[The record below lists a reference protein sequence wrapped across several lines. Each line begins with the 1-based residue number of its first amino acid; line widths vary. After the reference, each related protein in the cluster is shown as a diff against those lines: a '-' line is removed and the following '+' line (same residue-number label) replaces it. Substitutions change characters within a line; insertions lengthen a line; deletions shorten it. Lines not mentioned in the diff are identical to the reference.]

1 MDKLASANAHFALD
15 LFQKFKE
22 ANPTGNIFY
31 SPFSISSA
39 LAMVFLGAREN
50 TAVQLAKAFHFDG
63 VEDIHSSF
71 QTLNAEFNR
80 SDAPY
85 ILKVANRL
93 YGEKTYNFLQDFL
106 VSTQKLYGAELSP
119 VDFQNAAADVRKQIN
134 QWVEE
139 QTEGKIL
146 DLLPEDSLDGMT
158 RLVLVN
164 AIYFK
169 GSWAEQF
176 REEDT
181 KETPFRPNKKEK
193 KTVKMMYMK
202 KKLPF
207 RYIPECKCR
216 VLELPYKGEELSMII
231 LLPDDIED
239 NSTGLEQLE
248 KQLTLANLQEWT
260 QPRKMSSFNDVH
272 LHFPKFKLE
281 ESYDLK
287 SSLRAL
293 GVLDVFDSGKANLS
307 GMSGSRD
314 LYVSKVFHKS
324 FIEVNEEGTEAAA
337 ATGLVANCYSL
348 PIEEDFN
355 ADHPFLF
362 FIRQNPTNSIL
373 FFGRFVSP

>member
-50 TAVQLAKAFHFDG
+50 TAVQLAKTFHFDAIQ
-63 VEDIHSSF
+63 DLHSRF
-71 QTLNAEFNR
+71 QALNAKLNPT
-80 SDAPY
+80 DAPY
-85 ILKVANRL
+85 VLKVANRL
-93 YGEKTYNFLQDFL
+93 YGEKSYSFLQDFL
-106 VSTQKLYGAELSP
+106 TSTQKLYGAEMSP
-119 VDFQNAAADVRKQIN
+119 VDFQNAAAAAEKEIN
-134 QWVEE
+134 QWVEK
-139 QTEGKIL
+139 QTEGKIP
-146 DLLPEDSLDGMT
+146 DLLPEGSLNEMT

-176 REEDT
+176 REKDT
-181 KETPFRPNKKEK
+181 EEKPFRVSKKEK

-202 KKLPF
+202 KKFPF

-239 NSTGLEQLE
+239 NSTGLEQLQ

-260 QPRKMSSFNDVH
+260 QPGKMSSFHDVH
-272 LHFPKFKLE
+272 LHLPKFKLE

-287 SSLRAL
+287 SSLCAL
-293 GVLDVFDSGKANLS
+293 GVLDVFDSSKANLS
-307 GMSGSRD
+307 GMSGRRD
-314 LYVSKVFHKS
+314 LHVSKIVHKS

-337 ATGLVANCYSL
+337 ATAVMAMLCSL
-348 PIEEDFN
+348 PMEEDFN

-362 FIRQNPTNSIL
+362 FIRHNPTKSIL

>member
-1 MDKLASANAHFALD
+1 MYIICFPW
-15 LFQKFKE
+15 Q
-22 ANPTGNIFY
+22 
-31 SPFSISSA
+31 
-39 LAMVFLGAREN
+39 
-50 TAVQLAKAFHFDG
+50 AFHFDG